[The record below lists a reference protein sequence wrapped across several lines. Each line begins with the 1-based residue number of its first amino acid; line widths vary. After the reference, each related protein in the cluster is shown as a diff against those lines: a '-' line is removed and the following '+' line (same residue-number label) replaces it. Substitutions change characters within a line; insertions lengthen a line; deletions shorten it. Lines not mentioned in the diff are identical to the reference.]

1 MTESLP
7 GKQSKISDKNNVGSR
22 TDILDKLENLPS
34 EDQEKII
41 ATMEMYSGPIPHPAI
56 LEGYEKLYPGAAKEI
71 IENGVQESQHRRKL
85 ETKRQ
90 ARWGRLAWFT
100 LGSLVLVTILLLV
113 GSFVL
118 IMNNHRIIGTVF
130 GAGGFLVFLGS
141 LVDQVNALS
150 GKDDISTDK
159 NDEDN

>member
-1 MTESLP
+1 MVCKSL
-7 GKQSKISDKNNVGSR
+7 GIVASWKQ
-22 TDILDKLENLPS
+22 
-34 EDQEKII
+34 
-41 ATMEMYSGPIPHPAI
+41 
-56 LEGYEKLYPGAAKEI
+56 
-71 IENGVQESQHRRKL
+71 NGRHAGGIWHGL
-85 ETKRQ
+85 H
-90 ARWGRLAWFT
+90 W
-100 LGSLVLVTILLLV
+100 GSLVLVTILLLV